1 MRRTFSRAS
10 PKGSSPLTRGKRHN
24 KQEWFS
30 RDGLIPAHAGKTTC
44 PPESSADTWAHPR
57 SRGENSMAALIAS
70 SFAGSS
76 PLTRGKHS
84 RARLSSLVAGLI
96 PAHAGKTMRLSQQGL
111 ITRAHPRSRGENIGD
126 ASAWRPQVGSSPLTR
141 GKHQAV
147 PAPGLAGGLIPA
159 HAGKTSAYPRLPAAS
174 RAHPRSRG
182 ENHPLLQEQ
191 DGVGGSSP
199 LTRGKRGRS
208 SRRRG
213 IRRLIPAH
221 AGKTV
226 APRVIGVRRR
236 AHPRSR
242 GENLPLWVLPS
253 SGEGSS
259 PLTRGK
265 HSDAQMRVDLEGLI
279 PAHAGKTVV
288 WGDSCPR
295 MRAHPRSRGE
305 NVAKGVAR
313 ALGEGSSPL
322 TRGKQHRSRLYL
334 EKHRLIPAHAGKTP
348 RRRLFTIRHPAH
360 PRSRGENLARAFE
373 SWACLGSSPL
383 TRGKPIRSVPSVV
396 VSGLI
401 PAHAGKTMRPR
412 PIQSGR
418 GAHPRSRGE
427 NRHIERPHDAR
438 TGSSPLTRGK
448 RKSRYVCDRS
458 PGLIPA
464 HAGKTR
470 GRMPASPG
478 LRAHPRSRGENGWD
492 AATNLAAAGSSPLT
506 RGKQDLARQ
515 PPQGRGLIPAH
526 AGKTSISRVG
536 SWVSRAHP
544 RSRGENRIWRDNR
557 LKVAGS
563 SPLTRGKQVFRGSEA
578 GCRGLIPAHAGKT
591 MGRSITIARAGAHPR
606 SRGENEG

>member
-1 MRRTFSRAS
+1 MRA
-10 PKGSSPLTRGKRHN
+10 
-24 KQEWFS
+24 
-30 RDGLIPAHAGKTTC
+30 
-44 PPESSADTWAHPR
+44 
-57 SRGENSMAALIAS
+57 
-70 SFAGSS
+70 
-76 PLTRGKHS
+76 
-84 RARLSSLVAGLI
+84 
-96 PAHAGKTMRLSQQGL
+96 
-111 ITRAHPRSRGENIGD
+111 RAHPRSRGENVRVTVKLP
-126 ASAWRPQVGSSPLTR
+126 AVEGSSPLTR

-242 GENLPLWVLPS
+242 GENGHPERRVLWKVGSSPLTRGKPNPGPQGAYGRRLIPAHAGKTPGNCSSHRQAWAHPRSRGENLPLWVLPS

-334 EKHRLIPAHAGKTP
+334 EKHRLIPAHAGKT
-348 RRRLFTIRHPAH
+348 LPAL
-360 PRSRGENLARAFE
+360 SKAG
-373 SWACLGSSPL
+373 
-383 TRGKPIRSVPSVV
+383 
-396 VSGLI
+396 
-401 PAHAGKTMRPR
+401 PAW
-412 PIQSGR
+412 
-418 GAHPRSRGE
+418 AHPRSRGE
-427 NRHIERPHDAR
+427 NR
-438 TGSSPLTRGK
+438 
-448 RKSRYVCDRS
+448 YVPC
-458 PGLIPA
+458 
-464 HAGKTR
+464 
-470 GRMPASPG
+470 
-478 LRAHPRSRGENGWD
+478 
-492 AATNLAAAGSSPLT
+492 
-506 RGKQDLARQ
+506 RQ
-515 PPQGRGLIPAH
+515 
-526 AGKTSISRVG
+526 S
-536 SWVSRAHP
+536 
-544 RSRGENRIWRDNR
+544 
-557 LKVAGS
+557 
-563 SPLTRGKQVFRGSEA
+563 
-578 GCRGLIPAHAGKT
+578 
-591 MGRSITIARAGAHPR
+591 
-606 SRGENEG
+606 